1 MSVKDDLG
9 PPLGDTAFL
18 GRFCDFRNSNGAGSA
33 CFGRLELLS
42 YFRSL
47 WSMNSIGKIDD
58 EPEDNQPEG
67 IDGPAQHANDSK
79 SSEIQVAGKHNRPPV
94 LIYWDDHLDDEMIL
108 ALHTWV
114 THSGWR

>member
-1 MSVKDDLG
+1 MSAKDDLG

-18 GRFCDFRNSNGAGSA
+18 ERFCDFRNNNSAGPA
-33 CFGRLELLS
+33 FFGQLELVS

-47 WSMNSIGKIDD
+47 WSMNSIGPIDAD
-58 EPEDNQPEG
+58 PENSQPEG
-67 IDGPAQHANDSK
+67 IDGSDDSK
-79 SSEIQVAGKHNRPPV
+79 SSETKVAEKHNRPPV
-94 LIYWDDHLDDEMIL
+94 QIFWDDHLEDEMIL